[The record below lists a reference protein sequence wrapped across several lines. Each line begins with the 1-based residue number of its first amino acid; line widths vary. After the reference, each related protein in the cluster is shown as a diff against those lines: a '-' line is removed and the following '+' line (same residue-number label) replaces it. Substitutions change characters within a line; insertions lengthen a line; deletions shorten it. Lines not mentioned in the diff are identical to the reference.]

1 MRGGCGASGDSGHD
15 MGTGFEAE
23 EEDRYA
29 NMEEAD
35 PSTKHNSKH
44 IVDLGAS
51 TKVIGNEICSCW
63 LRQRW
68 YPSFHSSSRRLGSS
82 EPAPKT
88 LSKED
93 QDGTSLALRS

>member
-15 MGTGFEAE
+15 MGTGFEEE
-23 EEDRYA
+23 EEDRDA

-51 TKVIGNEICSCW
+51 TKVIG
-63 LRQRW
+63 
-68 YPSFHSSSRRLGSS
+68 
-82 EPAPKT
+82 K
-88 LSKED
+88 
-93 QDGTSLALRS
+93 